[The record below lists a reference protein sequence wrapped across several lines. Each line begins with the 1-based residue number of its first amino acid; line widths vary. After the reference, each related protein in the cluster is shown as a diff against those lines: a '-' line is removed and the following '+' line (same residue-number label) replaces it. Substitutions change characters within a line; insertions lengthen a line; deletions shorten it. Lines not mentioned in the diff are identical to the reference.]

1 VASDEFFQEP
11 TPGSAVKAAIVSKYF
26 WAWAK
31 VLYNK
36 PGRQGRPL
44 RYLDLY
50 AGPGCYDDGTAS
62 TPLLVIEKAIADA
75 NFRHLVAAHLN
86 DIGPEKCR
94 ALKGAIQALPGIESL
109 RYPPIVESR
118 AVDEAMAR
126 QIEEATLPPT
136 LSFVDPWGYKGVSA
150 RLIRALTKHWGC
162 DCIFFFNYNRIN
174 LALGNESVTEAVD
187 ELFGMERAE
196 ILRGRLERLS
206 PQARET
212 TIVEELKQAITDGS
226 RRRAF
231 QFAFKFDSSNRTSHY
246 LVLVTKEPVGFEIM
260 KKIMAKEST
269 EAPQGVPGYQYIPA
283 QIRQPPAQVQQL
295 TFLDFPKPPQPLD
308 LLQARLLEHFAGRCM
323 AMIEVY
329 REYNR
334 IADHYIPRNCKDA
347 LLALEVAGSISC
359 DPPAIERP
367 CYKGAPTLA
376 DWVRIT
382 FPPIGT

>member
-1 VASDEFFQEP
+1 MAGDDFFEGP

-44 RYLDLY
+44 QYLDLY

-62 TPLLVIEKAIADA
+62 TPLLVLQKAIADDS
-75 NFRHLVAAHLN
+75 FREQVSARLN
-86 DIGPEKCR
+86 DIDLETCD
-94 ALKGAIQALPGIESL
+94 ALARAIQSLPGIESL
-109 RYPPIVESR
+109 RYPPIIENR

-126 QIEEATLPPT
+126 QFEASLLPPT

-150 RLIRALTKHWGC
+150 RLIRALTKPWGC

-174 LALGNESVTEAVD
+174 LALGNESVTEPVD
-187 ELFGMERAE
+187 ELFGRERAAM
-196 ILRGRLERLS
+196 LRGRLEGLS

-231 QFAFKFDSSNRTSHY
+231 QFAFQFDGSNRTSHY

-260 KKIMAKEST
+260 KKIMAKAST
-269 EAPQGVPGYQYIPA
+269 EAPQGVPSYQYIPA
-283 QIRQPPAQVQQL
+283 QIRRPPPQVQQL
-295 TFLDFPKPPQPLD
+295 AFLDFPNPPQPLD
-308 LLQARLLEHFAGRCM
+308 LLQTRLLEHFAGRSM

-329 REYNR
+329 REYNQ

-347 LLALEVAGSISC
+347 LLALEAAGVISC
-359 DPPAIERP
+359 DPPASERP
-367 CYKGAPTLA
+367 CYKGVPSLA

-382 FPPIGT
+382 FPPVDN